1 MNNFQDKL
9 VSPLLKMQ
17 NIASTVSLL
26 FSVILVLGHQ
36 APSFPDHNAQ
46 KPLEVHHQGQIHQQS
61 PPAHPNTPPQG
72 AREFG
77 GEQVKNVEHIK
88 EHLDGK
94 LDQTANM
101 TPEQL
106 QFHYFNMHDMDRNG
120 LLDGLELIKA
130 ITHFHEEN
138 RDSRQD
144 ASQLPAVLTETEIE
158 RMLDPIFNSDDLNR
172 DGFISYPEFSKAQKQ
187 RDEQMRQQYQQQQ
200 QQQQSPHH

>member
-1 MNNFQDKL
+1 
-9 VSPLLKMQ
+9 MQ
-17 NIASTVSLL
+17 
-26 FSVILVLGHQ
+26 LVLEITHY
-36 APSFPDHNAQ
+36 SYSESYHHN
-46 KPLEVHHQGQIHQQS
+46 LHFF
-61 PPAHPNTPPQG
+61 
-72 AREFG
+72 R
-77 GEQVKNVEHIK
+77 HIK

>member
-9 VSPLLKMQ
+9 VSLLLKMQ

-26 FSVILVLGHQ
+26 FSAILVLGHQ